1 MIDQNATASGLTPGA
16 AIQIL
21 PEAFS
26 PPPPP
31 CPSCGASTWTS
42 LALSDGTVKGIAK
55 CNACAFE
62 RDIIHDPFHGPTAVT
77 AEQVSPWESHRAA
90 VVDLR
95 WFYSEADGDLG
106 AHSSWD
112 SKVQQAIFGVA
123 ISAAIELLQGE
134 PTAATPSDGKIW
146 AAKRWVRIRGG
157 LRAIPRPMQ
166 ALAEWVFS
174 LRRPST
180 QIAGIFDREIEPV
193 ISYLLATRQVTLKGM
208 KDPSDRAKIR
218 RLAEGAIEAVLSAY
232 EAAQRAIAAS
242 QASLDP
248 SHSDGRSRRREREYA
263 QAGPRGAS
271 SRRLVPVEAP
281 RTLWLRPAEEA

>member
-1 MIDQNATASGLTPGA
+1 
-16 AIQIL
+16 
-21 PEAFS
+21 
-26 PPPPP
+26 
-31 CPSCGASTWTS
+31 
-42 LALSDGTVKGIAK
+42 VKGIAK
-55 CNACAFE
+55 CNVCAYE
-62 RDIIHDPFHGPTAVT
+62 RPIIHDPFSGLDAVT
-77 AEQVSPWESHRAA
+77 AEPVSPWESHRAA

-112 SKVQQAIFGVA
+112 SKVQQAIFGAA

-180 QIAGIFDREIEPV
+180 QIAGLFDREIEPV

-232 EAAQRAIAAS
+232 EAAQRAIV
-242 QASLDP
+242 ASLAAEGVVPD
-248 SHSDGRSRRREREYA
+248 RARQRRPEREYR
-263 QAGPRGAS
+263 QAGPMGAS
-271 SRRLVPVEAP
+271 SRRLVPVELP
-281 RTLWLRPAEEA
+281 RSTWVRPEEA